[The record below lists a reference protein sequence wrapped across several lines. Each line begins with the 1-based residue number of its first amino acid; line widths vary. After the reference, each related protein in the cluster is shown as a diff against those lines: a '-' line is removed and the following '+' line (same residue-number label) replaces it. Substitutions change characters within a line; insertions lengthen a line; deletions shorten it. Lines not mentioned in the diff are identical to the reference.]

1 MPVNEVDFFFRS
13 PRSKPS
19 SPEVVSQLYLL
30 RRDID
35 ACFGIDPDTGNRIN
49 CRTLW
54 PGVMAILAG
63 VDLLGK
69 FLAGDDTQ
77 GQVRVRF
84 RAFLEKYFGLSS
96 ADAEIIYQLR
106 NSLLHSFGL
115 YSEARG
121 RIYRFTLL
129 GGLSGLISNPAT
141 DEYHIDVVRLYKL
154 FVAAVDKFH
163 ADLKDTTHADYTQRD
178 ANFMK
183 MLQKH
188 GAVSI

>member
-1 MPVNEVDFFFRS
+1 MPVNEANFFFRS
-13 PRSKPS
+13 PRLEPN

-35 ACFGIDPDTGNRIN
+35 ACFGIDPNTGSPIN
-49 CRTLW
+49 FRTIW

-77 GQVRVRF
+77 GQVGIRF
-84 RAFLEKYFGLSS
+84 RDFLEKYFGLSS
-96 ADAEIIYQLR
+96 TDSEIIYQLR

-115 YSEARG
+115 YSETKTKT
-121 RIYRFTLL
+121 YRFTLR
-129 GGLSGLISNPAT
+129 GGLSGLISNPAA
-141 DEYHIDVVRLYKL
+141 DEYHIDVARLYDL
-154 FVAAVDKFH
+154 FVTAVDKFH
-163 ADLKDTTHADYTQRD
+163 ADLKDTAHADYAQRD

-188 GAVSI
+188 GAISI